1 MTNGDGGEVG
11 SSYRDCSLVMEWRPV
26 ERPPVLG
33 VRVLFPVLPKDV
45 ARQIERA
52 AGRPCSV
59 EQYWLTTVNR
69 KSKRVEKDEEHALY
83 TCSGIHGMLSV
94 NVEPEPIAAG
104 AAIEKLVREGKA
116 LPWFIIYDGKVLC
129 ERAGDS
135 RTRGFRK
142 LINGEGMYYINEKA
156 RSYRLR
162 ELVAALEE
170 NEHRIRKKEQRA
182 VERVE
187 ALRSKIE
194 PHGWSCIRSC
204 LRCSREERDRM
215 DVLWELSRVFQG
227 YGRWYFSEATV
238 DVFLRAH
245 DTARALASLCLS
257 SASNLS
263 QHEMTVL
270 GELIESEQG

>member
-1 MTNGDGGEVG
+1 MTNSDGGEVG
-11 SSYRDCSLVMEWRPV
+11 SSYRDCRLVMEWRPV

-33 VRVLFPVLPKDV
+33 VRVPFPFLPKEV
-45 ARQIERA
+45 ATEVERA

-94 NVEPEPIAAG
+94 NVEPEPIVAG

-116 LPWFIIYDGKVLC
+116 LPWFMIHDGKVLC

-135 RTRGFRK
+135 RTRGFRQ
-142 LINGEGMYYINEKA
+142 LIIGEGMYYINEKA

-170 NEHRIRKKEQRA
+170 NEQRIREKEQLA
-182 VERVE
+182 VERAE
-187 ALRSKIE
+187 ALRRKIE
-194 PHGWSCIRSC
+194 RRFRRPE
-204 LRCSREERDRM
+204 REEQDRM

-227 YGRWYFSEATV
+227 CGRWYFSEATV

-245 DTARALASLCLS
+245 DTARALASLCHP
-257 SASNLS
+257 SASYLS